1 MKAITLFVS
10 DETLRMIQQSGSK
23 KLRGRVWLEEKNG
36 KQQICYEPYR
46 QTANHRMHVL
56 HLAPFGCLSDTKN
69 HVKLVLS
76 IPKRV
81 GLHRA
86 ANLLLSDAKESS
98 DVLHQLADNQTNTT
112 TLSADN
118 NVEN

>member
-1 MKAITLFVS
+1 MFFVT
-10 DETLRMIQQSGSK
+10 DETIAMIQQSGSK
-23 KLRGRVWLEEKNG
+23 KLRGRVWLEELNG
-36 KQQICYEPYR
+36 KPQICFEPYR
-46 QTANHRMHVL
+46 QTDKHRMHVL
-56 HLAPFGCLSDTKN
+56 HLSPFGCLSDSKN

-76 IPKRV
+76 VPKRV

-98 DVLHQLADNQTNTT
+98 DVLHQLADNQTNTI